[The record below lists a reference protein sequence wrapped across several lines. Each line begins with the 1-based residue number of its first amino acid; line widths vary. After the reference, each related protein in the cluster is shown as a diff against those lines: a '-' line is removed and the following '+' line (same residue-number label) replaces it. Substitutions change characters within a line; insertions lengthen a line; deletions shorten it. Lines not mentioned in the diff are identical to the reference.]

1 VQIEVFWSSALGA
14 RLRFIFRWSCVRR
27 IGESHLG
34 HMLEV
39 LQNNFSGPLI
49 WTPPHLQIPFSHK
62 PFGTRAGFEF
72 IFPRGRTAIYP
83 FPFTRAEAS
92 LIGIEFACPWLKT
105 LLFSFTNQH
114 GHFTHVYLQQGSA
127 HKIAPTSKSA
137 CFLFHV
143 RRQKQCRSKLV

>member
-14 RLRFIFRWSCVRR
+14 RLRLMIRCSVSWEF
-27 IGESHLG
+27 GEDTSATCSR
-34 HMLEV
+34 V
-39 LQNNFSGPLI
+39 FQKNFLGPLS
-49 WTPPHLQIPFSHK
+49 WTPPHLQSPFSHK

-83 FPFTRAEAS
+83 FPFSRAEAS

-127 HKIAPTSKSA
+127 HEIAPTSKSA
-137 CFLFHV
+137 CFLSMFAD
-143 RRQKQCRSKLV
+143 KSNAALN